1 MDLPENTCPE
11 LTEKTAEA
19 IDDEG
24 LYQLFISTQMNNVNL
39 CVHAALQWVGHSIYG
54 KFKFQIFRHV
64 LAYEGESVWPD
75 IVVIIVR
82 KFPHYWVTL
91 RYLIWMWKR
100 LNKE

>member
-39 CVHAALQWVGHSIYG
+39 CVHAALQ
-54 KFKFQIFRHV
+54 
-64 LAYEGESVWPD
+64 
-75 IVVIIVR
+75 
-82 KFPHYWVTL
+82 
-91 RYLIWMWKR
+91 
-100 LNKE
+100 